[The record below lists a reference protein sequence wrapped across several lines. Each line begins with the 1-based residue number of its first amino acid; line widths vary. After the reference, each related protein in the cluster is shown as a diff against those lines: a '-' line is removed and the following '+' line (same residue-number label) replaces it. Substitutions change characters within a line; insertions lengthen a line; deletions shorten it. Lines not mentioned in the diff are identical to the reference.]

1 MLTDAKVSGYRFQS
15 RRQTYVMEDR
25 AEASDY
31 ENEDTREVEPTKDT
45 LAEMLSTGGGAEPI
59 CRCGDRSLS
68 AVTKWL
74 QLGNTRR
81 MLVKVLQG
89 SVFGPKLLTI
99 HCIFATH
106 HLKYDMYADDT
117 QLYVDFPQNQPCHAE
132 IAIRRIEGCT
142 TDIKCCMTSHQLLLY
157 ET

>member
-1 MLTDAKVSGYRFQS
+1 MQKYLDIDSSRKGKDMCWKTDQ
-15 RRQTYVMEDR
+15 RRVTVKRKTNGKLNLQKIHQQVC
-25 AEASDY
+25 
-31 ENEDTREVEPTKDT
+31 
-45 LAEMLSTGGGAEPI
+45 MLSTGGCAEPI

-142 TDIKCCMTSHQLLLY
+142 TDINRCMTSHQLLLN